1 LIVLDASLM
10 VGWLLNEPMSAS
22 RPQIQSFLIN
32 DAIIVPAHWSA
43 EVGNALIVNRRRG
56 RIIDS
61 EFADM
66 LVSIDAFQIATQ
78 LPPAIP
84 DFEMIFSFAEAY
96 RLTFYDALYVR
107 LALDMDAAL
116 ATLDED
122 MRGAARELNLT
133 LIPA

>member
-1 LIVLDASLM
+1 VALERADVCVEAPDP
-10 VGWLLNEPMSAS
+10 VVFDQRCNH
-22 RPQIQSFLIN
+22 
-32 DAIIVPAHWSA
+32 VPAHWSA